1 MFSNKIKNKDDL
13 KLILDRNINMK
24 KKIIKNQKDLNPLPE
39 IELREVA
46 NLGETTSFVDASEE
60 VQPIVNLQV
69 LQQEL
74 KDNLLNGNELLKS
87 WQEFKK
93 KYQRPV

>member
-46 NLGETTSFVDASEE
+46 NLGESSTFADESEE

-74 KDNLLNGNELLKS
+74 KDNLLNGNE
-87 WQEFKK
+87 
-93 KYQRPV
+93 